1 MEPDPA
7 CAAELGQLF
16 SDALPDCSFEL
27 AQVPAAD
34 LVLMDQVSLD
44 KTATEK
50 GSIDNSSPAPSS
62 GPTIVFTCSSSGS
75 YRAQTLQ
82 APGISGLETVTFSMP
97 LTGSIRCAFLL
108 QTSRHKQS
116 PQAESS
122 EIPSPTQ
129 SQRLQD
135 RLSQIQRMEAV
146 G

>member
-34 LVLMDQVSLD
+34 LVLMDQVLLD
-44 KTATEK
+44 ETATEE
-50 GSIDNSSPAPSS
+50 GSIDHPSPASS